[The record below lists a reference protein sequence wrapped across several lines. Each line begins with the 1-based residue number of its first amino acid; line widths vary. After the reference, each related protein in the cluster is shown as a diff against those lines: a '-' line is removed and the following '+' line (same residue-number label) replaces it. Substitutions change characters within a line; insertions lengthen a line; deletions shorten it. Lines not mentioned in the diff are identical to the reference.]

1 MSINLT
7 LGAIV
12 VLLAGLVLN
21 FKSSKERQE
30 NGEWSSGLQW
40 SYLLCMVGVFGILSE
55 FMSFT
60 AVLLVFVVFTGIVWA
75 IHKGRLKKSET
86 GEDNAHLGY
95 LCVAQLYC
103 RAVPNSVQLH
113 ASGLSQRRFY
123 LGEQI
128 LLRYPPA
135 DFE

>member
-40 SYLLCMVGVFGILSE
+40 SYLLCMVGVFGILSD
-55 FMSFT
+55 
-60 AVLLVFVVFTGIVWA
+60 L
-75 IHKGRLKKSET
+75 
-86 GEDNAHLGY
+86 
-95 LCVAQLYC
+95 
-103 RAVPNSVQLH
+103 
-113 ASGLSQRRFY
+113 
-123 LGEQI
+123 
-128 LLRYPPA
+128 
-135 DFE
+135 

>member
-75 IHKGRLKKSET
+75 IHKGRLKKVKPAKTMHILPTTWAAFFPSSW
-86 GEDNAHLGY
+86 LS
-95 LCVAQLYC
+95 LYC
-103 RAVPNSVQLH
+103 AALLLNRSKFRPAPCVRAWSK
-113 ASGLSQRRFY
+113 AILSW
-123 LGEQI
+123 
-128 LLRYPPA
+128 
-135 DFE
+135 

>member
-75 IHKGRLKKSET
+75 IHKGRLKKRF
-86 GEDNAHLGY
+86 
-95 LCVAQLYC
+95 C
-103 RAVPNSVQLH
+103 LH
-113 ASGLSQRRFY
+113 VVSFGLNFQTAWRV
-123 LGEQI
+123 GW
-128 LLRYPPA
+128 
-135 DFE
+135 DVV

>member
-75 IHKGRLKKSET
+75 IHKGRLKKARPAKTMHILPTIWAAFFPSSW
-86 GEDNAHLGY
+86 LS
-95 LCVAQLYC
+95 LCCAVLLPSRSKFRPAPC
-103 RAVPNSVQLH
+103 VRAWSK
-113 ASGLSQRRFY
+113 AILSW
-123 LGEQI
+123 
-128 LLRYPPA
+128 
-135 DFE
+135 

>member
-75 IHKGRLKKSET
+75 IHKGRLKKS
-86 GEDNAHLGY
+86 GILARKAAKKPQ
-95 LCVAQLYC
+95 AQP
-103 RAVPNSVQLH
+103 AAATFQT
-113 ASGLSQRRFY
+113 AA
-123 LGEQI
+123 
-128 LLRYPPA
+128 LL
-135 DFE
+135 

>member
-75 IHKGRLKKSET
+75 IHKGRLKKAKPAKTMHILPTTWAAFFLSSW
-86 GEDNAHLGY
+86 LSLY
-95 LCVAQLYC
+95 CVALLLSRSKFRPVPC
-103 RAVPNSVQLH
+103 VRAWSK
-113 ASGLSQRRFY
+113 AILSW
-123 LGEQI
+123 
-128 LLRYPPA
+128 
-135 DFE
+135 

>member
-40 SYLLCMVGVFGILSE
+40 SYLLGMVGVFAILSE

-75 IHKGRLKKSET
+75 IHKGRLKKRGT
-86 GEDNAHLGY
+86 GKDNAHLPTTW
-95 LCVAQLYC
+95 VAFFPSSWLSLYC
-103 RAVPNSVQLH
+103 AALLPSRSKFRPAPCVRAWSK
-113 ASGLSQRRFY
+113 AILSW
-123 LGEQI
+123 
-128 LLRYPPA
+128 
-135 DFE
+135 

>member
-55 FMSFT
+55 YMSFT

-75 IHKGRLKKSET
+75 IHKGRLKKSLQAAST
-86 GEDNAHLGY
+86 SYSTLHFQHQCLTSGFIFQSTRF
-95 LCVAQLYC
+95 AQL
-103 RAVPNSVQLH
+103 V
-113 ASGLSQRRFY
+113 
-123 LGEQI
+123 
-128 LLRYPPA
+128 
-135 DFE
+135 

>member
-40 SYLLCMVGVFGILSE
+40 SYLLCMVWCIRH
-55 FMSFT
+55 
-60 AVLLVFVVFTGIVWA
+60 FV
-75 IHKGRLKKSET
+75 
-86 GEDNAHLGY
+86 
-95 LCVAQLYC
+95 
-103 RAVPNSVQLH
+103 
-113 ASGLSQRRFY
+113 RFY
-123 LGEQI
+123 ELYRRIAGVCRVYRHCLGN
-128 LLRYPPA
+128 P
-135 DFE
+135 